1 MKDKIEG
8 KIIDEFVGSKSKMHS
23 IKNIDAKESNTKKGV
38 NIATELNEFKDTLF
52 NKEIIRHKMKRIHS
66 KKHKIGT

>member
-8 KIIDEFVGSKSKMHS
+8 EIIDEFVGSKSKMHS